1 MSKKRFCVLQVTP
14 EHPNPKHVEMFSN
27 KKNSDFYFVTHDA
40 PHNKALEYC
49 PNTTWTDTRNILAA
63 KVPKEYDYYAF
74 IDYDY
79 ELEPYQAGEMPAKL
93 TAPEQILYDLEKY
106 NPAVLTYYPGRGM
119 ITPFA
124 NNKQFRDSR
133 NASIIPFTHCGL
145 KIVHHSLIDW
155 FFPMVTLFGGGVESC
170 HLFNILETPF
180 LSNVVCS
187 HRMIYH
193 NGNTDVD
200 APHNQDGAYNKY
212 CMDQMWQWM
221 YPSFKKTKL
230 LEFYAGAGNIQ
241 QELNDSLLIKK
252 AFQAVFLSKY
262 IEPTCENQDVMYLD
276 KERISNFF
284 DLSHERF
291 LNIDKPVNIQMSEPN
306 KDNIQVAIKKLR
318 SLSYSDINKR
328 INPWPGIVNEINN
341 GISNGR
347 KLTVNECHSLYQTLD
362 NNTSLFIDNGKW
374 DQDLADLL
382 SGKRVAYVGPS
393 PYLMGKNNG
402 SIIDD
407 YDIVVRIQG
416 AIFDEADY
424 GKKTDIIQSCLNANY
439 GPALAKYL
447 SECDPADLPK
457 YIISNDTNA
466 RPGPNGVW
474 LDIINEYNTQLKKFN
489 IPLSH
494 LKTENGEWD
503 RWGLYWEIYPK
514 SHVEKFDVRQYTVNS
529 ANFNSGY
536 GALNMLSRYP
546 LKELYI
552 TGIDFYNVGTP
563 QTAEEKYNP
572 VYVQKFGKEG
582 TPYGPDKT
590 LHDQLG
596 QILHFKNVLLKNRSN
611 INIDKY
617 LEEKINSDIMSERL
631 EKFKKL
637 PKFKHETS

>member
-1 MSKKRFCVLQVTP
+1 MSRKRFCVLQVTP
-14 EHPNPKHVEMFSN
+14 EHPNPKHIEMFAD
-27 KKNSDFYFVTHDA
+27 KKNSDFYFVTHDE
-40 PHNKALEYC
+40 PHKNALEYC
-49 PNTTWTDTRNILAA
+49 PNTTWTDTRNILAD
-63 KVPKEYDYYAF
+63 KVPKKYDYYAF

-79 ELEPYQAGEMPAKL
+79 ELEPYQSNEMPDKL
-93 TAPEQILYDLEKY
+93 TVAEQILYDLEKY

-124 NNKQFRDSR
+124 TNRKYRDSR
-133 NASIIPFTHCGL
+133 VASVIPFTHCGL
-145 KIVHHSLIDW
+145 KIVHHSLMDW
-155 FFPMVTLFGGGVESC
+155 FFPMITSFGGGVEAC

-180 LSNVVCS
+180 LGNVVCS

-221 YPSFKKTKL
+221 KPSFKKTRL
-230 LEFYAGAGNIQ
+230 LEFYAGADNIQ
-241 QELNDSLLIKK
+241 MALNDSLLIKK
-252 AFQAVFLSKY
+252 AFQAVFLSKF
-262 IEPTCENQDVMYLD
+262 IEPICEKQDVSYFNKKRMS
-276 KERISNFF
+276 EFF

-291 LNIDKPVNIQMSEPN
+291 LNIDKSVTVQMADYTDSAEQ
-306 KDNIQVAIKKLR
+306 IAVKKLKK
-318 SLSYSDINKR
+318 LTYSDLNKR
-328 INPWPGIVNEINN
+328 TNPWPKIVEDINN
-341 GISNGR
+341 NISDG
-347 KLTVNECHSLYQTLD
+347 KKITANECHSIYQ
-362 NNTSLFIDNGKW
+362 NIEKNPSLFIDNSKW
-374 DQDLADLL
+374 DQGLADLL
-382 SGKRVAYVGPS
+382 SDKRVAYVGPS
-393 PYLMGKNNG
+393 PYLMGKNYG
-402 SIIDD
+402 SKIDD

-416 AIFDEADY
+416 AIFDQSDY

-447 SECDPADLPK
+447 SECSPENYPK

-466 RPGPNGVW
+466 RPGANGTW
-474 LDIINEYNTQLKKFN
+474 LDIINEYNMQLKKFN

-494 LKTENGEWD
+494 LQTDNGEWD

-514 SHVEKFDVRQYTVNS
+514 SHVEKFGVQQYTVNS

-536 GALNMLSRYP
+536 GALNVLSRYP

-552 TGIDFYNVGTP
+552 TGIDFYNVGNP
-563 QTAEEKYNP
+563 QTEEEKYNP
-572 VYVQKFGKEG
+572 IYVNKFGKEG

-590 LHDQLG
+590 LHDQLS
-596 QILHFKNVLLKNRSN
+596 QILHFKNVLLKNRTN
-611 INIDKY
+611 IILDKY
-617 LEEKINSDIMSERL
+617 LEEKINSDIMIERL